1 MRSTMGTVAA
11 SAVALAAVLAGCTGG
26 APADSGSGG
35 DATSIRYLIEQ
46 PEDPATLSKLKAH
59 IAEFERKVLPQ
70 ARALAQRVS
79 YFVTEEQPNNFVRL
93 PVREGEFAF
102 VVTGICE
109 DAGALEAWQKLFPQ
123 GETLWLQPAARA
135 LYR

>member
-1 MRSTMGTVAA
+1 M
-11 SAVALAAVLAGCTGG
+11 
-26 APADSGSGG
+26 
-35 DATSIRYLIEQ
+35 
-46 PEDPATLSKLKAH
+46 
-59 IAEFERKVLPQ
+59 
-70 ARALAQRVS
+70 AQRVA

-109 DAGALEAWQKLFPQ
+109 DAGALEAWQKLFPH